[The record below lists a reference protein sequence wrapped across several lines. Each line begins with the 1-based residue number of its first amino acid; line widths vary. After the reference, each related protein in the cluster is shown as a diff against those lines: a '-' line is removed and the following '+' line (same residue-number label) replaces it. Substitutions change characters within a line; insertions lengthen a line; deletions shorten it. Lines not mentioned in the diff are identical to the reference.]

1 MFISKS
7 LAKKLRHSASILL
20 HDGTD
25 ETDMP
30 RVAVRQVESVWGKFE
45 PTGRN
50 GGVCVPTLSDGTTQI
65 SYADILGYHT
75 GKEASI
81 QPLILK
87 DYFWRSKM
95 PHYDWPDFL
104 RNAAELLL
112 ASRID
117 TATRITTS
125 KLTTTNYWFCDKWYG
140 NRLSFVCLRDA
151 KKAARKQIGVSV
163 TIFSRKTGDIVCFA
177 PASGYCPP

>member
-7 LAKKLRHSASILL
+7 LARKLHHSASVLL

-25 ETDMP
+25 ENDMP
-30 RVAVRQVESVWGKFE
+30 KVAVRQVKSAWGKFE
-45 PTGRN
+45 ATGRK
-50 GGVCVPTLSDGTTQI
+50 GGVCVPALSDGTTQI

-95 PHYDWPDFL
+95 PYHDWPDYL
-104 RNAAELLL
+104 RQAAENLI
-112 ASRID
+112 ASRTD
-117 TATRITTS
+117 TATRITAS
-125 KLTTTNYWFCDKWYG
+125 KLTTPNYWFCDKWYG
-140 NRLSFVCLRDA
+140 NRLSFVRLRDA

>member
-1 MFISKS
+1 MQK
-7 LAKKLRHSASILL
+7 
-20 HDGTD
+20 
-25 ETDMP
+25 
-30 RVAVRQVESVWGKFE
+30 VAVRQVKSAWGKFE
-45 PTGRN
+45 PTGRK
-50 GGVCVPTLSDGTTQI
+50 GGVCVPALSDGTIQI
-65 SYADILGYHT
+65 SYANILGYHT

-95 PHYDWPDFL
+95 PHHDWPDFFQ
-104 RNAAELLL
+104 NAAELLL
-112 ASRID
+112 AFRTD
-117 TATRITTS
+117 TATRITAS

-140 NRLSFVCLRDA
+140 NRLSFVRLRDA

-163 TIFSRKTGDIVCFA
+163 TIFSRKTGDVVSFA

>member
-7 LAKKLRHSASILL
+7 LAKKLRHSASVLL

-25 ETDMP
+25 ENGMQK
-30 RVAVRQVESVWGKFE
+30 VAVRQVKSAWGKFE
-45 PTGRN
+45 PTGRK
-50 GGVCVPTLSDGTTQI
+50 GGVCFSALSDGTTQI
-65 SYADILGYHT
+65 SYANILGYHT

-87 DYFWRSKM
+87 DYFWRSKI
-95 PHYDWPDFL
+95 PYHDWPDFL

-112 ASRID
+112 ASRTD

-140 NRLSFVCLRDA
+140 NRLSFVRLRDA

>member
-7 LAKKLRHSASILL
+7 LAKKLGRSASVLL
-20 HDGTD
+20 HDGMD

-30 RVAVRQVESVWGKFE
+30 KVVVRQVKSAWGKFE
-45 PTGRN
+45 PTGRD
-50 GGVCVPTLSDGTTQI
+50 GGVGFSTLSDGSTQAA
-65 SYADILGYHT
+65 YADILGYHT

-87 DYFWRSKM
+87 ENLWRSKM
-95 PHYDWPDFL
+95 PYHDWPYFL

-112 ASRID
+112 ASRTD
-117 TATRITTS
+117 AVTRITVS
-125 KLTTTNYWFCDKWYG
+125 KLTTTNYWFRDKWYG
-140 NRLSFVCLRDA
+140 DQLSFVRLRDA
-151 KKAARKQIGVSV
+151 KKAAREQIGESV
-163 TIFSRKTGDIVCFA
+163 TIFSNKTGNIVCFA